1 MARKIEQS
9 DFEIAQ
15 VLDQAQRAESDIVAA
30 LVYRGLDRAS
40 AIQVLRLVKE
50 GYSPRVSARSEPGTG
65 NDGARGVSRP
75 TRRSMASVASGR
87 EDESGAFP
95 RPHGIGVP
103 KTRTLAIGGATIV
116 ILLLLVLHPWPHY
129 QLAWFR
135 DNEAAYS
142 RFVERHP
149 DSKWT
154 KAANERLR
162 ELREEPVWTAA
173 LNSGELE
180 PLRDY
185 LKTYPDGKHLAEARA
200 AIEKLAQSQWL
211 TVSLSSSEEE
221 IRAFLREFSG
231 TKVVPDAKRRLQE
244 VQEEQAWLAVRRS
257 GQIARLR
264 DYIAQNPGSRFLRD
278 AQAEVDRLSLERWN
292 AVASSESEE
301 QLRAFSR
308 EFAGTPVA
316 ELAERRIAEL
326 YYDLNWLAKRN
337 SVAAYQRHLELYPN
351 SPYRAEVEKR
361 IIDLEVAAIL
371 ASNPGQLPPSVLLGP
386 ASSSM
391 TLAEINVQN
400 DTGYELTVRYSGT
413 ESRKLVLPRNGKQT
427 VHLPPGRY
435 TVTASADKA
444 RNVQSYAGTKTLEA
458 ARYEDQYYV
467 RSGLGLPNF
476 PPMLEPLPPVNLND
490 LLRRRR

>member
-1 MARKIEQS
+1 MARKIEQA
-9 DFEIAQ
+9 DFEVAQ
-15 VLDQAQRAESDIVAA
+15 VLLQARRADADIIAA
-30 LVYRGLDRAS
+30 LVYRGLDRTS
-40 AIQVLRLVKE
+40 AAHVLRSLKSGKTETSAQPPAVLASLPARAMLDRKHA
-50 GYSPRVSARSEPGTG
+50 GTDAGAPRVRA
-65 NDGARGVSRP
+65 
-75 TRRSMASVASGR
+75 TRDR
-87 EDESGAFP
+87 
-95 RPHGIGVP
+95 
-103 KTRTLAIGGATIV
+103 TRNLAVEAAAAI
-116 ILLLLVLHPWPHY
+116 ILLLLLQFHPWPHY

-149 DSKWT
+149 DSKWA

-221 IRAFLREFSG
+221 IRDFLREFAG
-231 TKVVPDAKRRLQE
+231 TKVVPEAKRRFQE
-244 VQEEQAWLAVRRS
+244 VQEQEAWLTVLKS
-257 GQIARLR
+257 GQLSRVR

-337 SVAAYQRHLELYPN
+337 TIAAYQRHLELYPN

-386 ASSSM
+386 ANSSM
-391 TLAEINVQN
+391 TLAEVNVQN

-427 VHLPPGRY
+427 VRLPPGRY

-444 RNVQSYAGTKTLEA
+444 RDVQSYAGTKTLEA
-458 ARYEDQYYV
+458 GRYEDQYYV
-467 RSGLGLPNF
+467 RSGLGLPNL
-476 PPMLEPLPPVNLND
+476 PPMLEPLPRSNLDD
-490 LLRRRR
+490 LLRRVR